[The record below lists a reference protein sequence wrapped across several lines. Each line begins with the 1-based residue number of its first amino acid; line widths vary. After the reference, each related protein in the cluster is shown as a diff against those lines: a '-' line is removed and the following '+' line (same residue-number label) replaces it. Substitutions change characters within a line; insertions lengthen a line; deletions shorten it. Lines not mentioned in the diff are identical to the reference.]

1 MKAAIPAQRK
11 RVDVSPA
18 GAPRWHAGLLL
29 GSPHRLCFFWAGVQ
43 WLVSAGWWAAQLVG
57 GSKGWLPQT
66 VVPTVA
72 WHGLWFSLGA
82 MPLFVAG
89 FVLTAG
95 PRWLRT
101 PPVDTRRLRTG
112 VGLFSVGWLLA
123 LPATWLDVQAVA
135 ATLLLAAAGLASLVV
150 RALAMLRQGRRSERL
165 HAALITTAMGAMA
178 LTLAAAAL
186 AVATGRPAL
195 LPALA
200 RAGLWCGPVL
210 AFVAASHRM
219 LPFLGDGLLPLLDE
233 RWPNWSLW
241 LLASLAPTQ
250 AACALFFASGAS
262 LPPWLQALQSGH
274 LALVCAASAGLTLR
288 LMGQPALRTSVLRML
303 FGAAL
308 WWLLSLLLLA
318 VAAVPVLPT
327 AWTAQ
332 FDLAGLHALSLGY
345 LGGTLLTMATRVSA
359 THQGRSHAI
368 DGVANLLYAVLQVAL
383 LARLAALLWP
393 QARAVWLPLAGV
405 AWSVVAAAWLLR
417 HGRWLGQ
424 SPRTRTATA
433 PLPTIISKHSSRS
446 S

>member
-1 MKAAIPAQRK
+1 MTAAIPAQRQ

-18 GAPRWHAGLLL
+18 GAPRWRAGLLL

-43 WLVSAGWWAAQLVG
+43 WLMSAGWWAAQLVG

-123 LPATWLDVQAVA
+123 LPAIWLDVQAVA
-135 ATLLLAAAGLASLVV
+135 AMLLLAAAGLACLVV

-165 HAALITTAMGAMA
+165 HATLITTAMGAMA

-186 AVATGRPAL
+186 ALAIGRPAL

-200 RAGLWCGPVL
+200 RTGLWCGPVL

-233 RWPNWSLW
+233 RWPHWSLW

-250 AACALFFASGAS
+250 AGCALFSYSAA
-262 LPPWLQALQSGH
+262 LPPWLQVLHSGH
-274 LALVCAASAGLTLR
+274 LALACAASAGLTLR
-288 LMGQPALRTSVLRML
+288 LLGHPALHTGVLRML
-303 FGAAL
+303 FGATL
-308 WWLLSLLLLA
+308 WWLLSLLLLT

-327 AWTAQ
+327 AWAAQ
-332 FDLAGLHALSLGY
+332 LDLAGLHALGLGY

-359 THQGRSHAI
+359 THQGRSRAI
-368 DGVANLLYAVLQVAL
+368 DGVASLLYAVLQVAL
-383 LARLAALLWP
+383 LTRLAALVWP
-393 QARAVWLPLAGV
+393 QARSVWLAFAGV

-424 SPRTRTATA
+424 PPRTRTAPA
-433 PLPTIISKHSSRS
+433 PLRTITGRHKSRTS
-446 S
+446 